1 MSGFSAQDR
10 PEIID
15 ALAARP
21 FDLLVIGGG
30 ITGAG
35 IARDAALRGLRAAL
49 VERRDFAHG
58 ASSHS
63 ARVAHGGVRYIET
76 GNFATVRH
84 ASAERHTL
92 DRIAPNLV
100 PRLGF
105 TLAGDNWMRLNRYA
119 LGLALYDLLGG
130 WRNEPS
136 RRLTAARLRRDE
148 PALARPG
155 VIGGARY
162 VERGVDD
169 ARLTL
174 ETALSARRAGAVI
187 LNYAEARTLLKSG
200 ASISGAGVLDGLTG
214 RTFEVRA
221 ACVVNATGAWSNAA
235 RALDASDPPPLVMPS
250 KGSHLVFPRTLL
262 PVRGAVD
269 FRATG
274 GRRWMYVVPWHN
286 TVLVGTT
293 DSAFEGDPDTVAAAG
308 DEADW
313 MIASVNAAFVDVHLT
328 RADAISSFAG
338 LRPLAFVDGQAMYK
352 MSREHVIAETPSGLI
367 SIVGG
372 KLTTHRQ
379 MAEDVVDRVC
389 ARLGVRARCRTREV
403 TLDDG
408 WEPGGADAMSLR
420 SAAECARGL
429 APDVVENLTRSYG
442 RRWLEVVALID
453 QEPALAE
460 RLTPSAPY
468 LHAQIVW
475 AARHEMAC
483 DLDDALARR
492 TRLRHEDAA
501 HGADC
506 AGRVAAEMAPAA
518 GWSEDET
525 ARQAQHYVDRMTARG
540 NGLAPSP

>member
-1 MSGFSAQDR
+1 MSGFSALDR

-15 ALAARP
+15 ALAART

-30 ITGAG
+30 VTGAG
-35 IARDAALRGLRAAL
+35 IARDAALRGLRVAL

-84 ASAERHTL
+84 ASAERQTL
-92 DRIAPNLV
+92 DRIAANLV

-105 TLAGDNWMRLNRYA
+105 TLAGDDWMRLNRYA

-187 LNYAEARTLLKSG
+187 LNHVEAQSLLKTGSL
-200 ASISGAGVLDGLTG
+200 ISGAGVRDGLTG

-235 RALDASDPPPLVMPS
+235 RALDEAGLPPVVMPS
-250 KGSHLVFPRTLL
+250 KGSHLVFARDLL

-269 FRATG
+269 FRAAG
-274 GRRWMYVVPWHN
+274 GKRWMYVVPWHN

-293 DSAFEGDPDTVAAAG
+293 DSAFAGDPDTAAASI

-313 MIASVNAAFVDVHLT
+313 MIESVNAAFVDVRLT
-328 RADAISSFAG
+328 RADVISSFAG

-352 MSREHVIAETPSGLI
+352 MSREHLIAETPAGLI

-379 MAEDVVDRVC
+379 MAEDVVDRAC
-389 ARLGVRARCRTREV
+389 ARLGVRARCRTRDAP
-403 TLDDG
+403 LDDA
-408 WEPGGADAMSLR
+408 EAPAGADAARQR
-420 SAAECARGL
+420 SAAERARGL
-429 APDVVENLTRSYG
+429 APDVLENLTRAYG

-453 QEPALAE
+453 EEPALAE

-468 LHAQIVW
+468 LHAQVVW
-475 AARHEMAC
+475 AARREMAC
-483 DLDDALARR
+483 DLDDTLARR
-492 TRLRHEDAA
+492 TRLRHEHAA

-506 AGRVAAEMAPAA
+506 AERVAAEMASAA
-518 GWSEDET
+518 GWSQHET
-525 ARQAQHYVDRMTARG
+525 ARQARRYVAQVAATG
-540 NGLAPSP
+540 NGLSPSV

>member
-1 MSGFSAQDR
+1 MSGFSALDR
-10 PEIID
+10 PTIVD
-15 ALAARP
+15 ALAARL

-35 IARDAALRGLRAAL
+35 IARDAALRGLRVAL

-76 GNFATVRH
+76 GHFATVRH
-84 ASAERHTL
+84 ASAERQIL
-92 DRIAPNLV
+92 DRIAASLV

-105 TLAGDNWMRLNRYA
+105 TLAGDDWMRLNRYA

-130 WRNEPS
+130 WRNESS

-187 LNYAEARTLLKSG
+187 LNHAEALSLLKTG
-200 ASISGAGVLDGLTG
+200 PSISGAGVRDGLSG

-221 ACVVNATGAWSNAA
+221 ACVVNATGAWSNVA
-235 RALDASDPPPLVMPS
+235 RAMEASDLPPLVMPS
-250 KGSHLVFPRTLL
+250 KGAHLVVPRGLL

-269 FRATG
+269 FRAIG
-274 GRRWMYVVPWHN
+274 GRRWMYAVPWHN

-293 DSAFEGDPDTVAAAG
+293 DSAFEGDPDTVAASG

-328 RADAISSFAG
+328 RADVISSFAG

-352 MSREHVIAETPSGLI
+352 MSREHVISETPAGLI

-379 MAEDVVDRVC
+379 MAEDVVDGVC
-389 ARLGVRARCRTREV
+389 ARLGVRARCRTR
-403 TLDDG
+403 TAPLDEG
-408 WEPGGADAMSLR
+408 NEQAGGPARLR
-420 SAAECARGL
+420 SAAARARGL
-429 APDVVENLTRSYG
+429 APDVLDNLTRSYG

-453 QEPALAE
+453 EAPALAE

-483 DLDDALARR
+483 DVEDALARR

-506 AGRVAAEMAPAA
+506 ARRVAAEMAPAV
-518 GWSEDET
+518 GWSADEAEWQ
-525 ARQAQHYVDRMTARG
+525 ARRYINHVTVIG
-540 NGLAPSP
+540 NGLSPSS